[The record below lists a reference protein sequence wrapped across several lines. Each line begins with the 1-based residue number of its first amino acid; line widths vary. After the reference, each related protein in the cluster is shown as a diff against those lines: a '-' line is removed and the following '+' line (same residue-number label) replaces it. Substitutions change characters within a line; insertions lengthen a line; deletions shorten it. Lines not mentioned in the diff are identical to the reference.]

1 MISPKQIISIIEY
14 ASSDRAILLIG
25 PPRCGK
31 SWAVKE
37 GAKRRAEKRG
47 KKFIEYAFRP
57 DMLTPEVITDMIAN
71 PDKYY
76 LFVDLR
82 LSTKEPY
89 DIEGRL
95 EDAEIN
101 INGKRFE
108 YTKQKAP
115 LWAVLLSVVE
125 GVLFLDELLDVQ
137 RPDVKATSY
146 QLLLDK
152 QAGNTKFRDDVLIT
166 AAGNGETSSLS
177 TGLTLPQA
185 GRLKIFNVRAPTV
198 EEWIEFM
205 EGYTNRR
212 FGAYKDGFDKSVI
225 AYLQHYKD
233 SLLKLPVENISGG
246 DISEQVYKSETY
258 EAYPSPDA
266 WTHLALA
273 LQKERELI
281 DIIGLTEFIAAYI
294 GPSEAMTFKQFY
306 EEVIRVNI
314 DELLA
319 QPNKV
324 RELDWN
330 TKAAVLVQLAS
341 RLNEDATNLLKY
353 KPLLDTL
360 VLKDK
365 HSDLLVILRSLMAKT
380 FPSNFN
386 LKVFKKH
393 IQNEKNYKLL
403 ETVTKDNR
411 VTYNSVL
418 LYILGSID
426 IRYMDLVS
434 DICKAVMCIRRD

>member
-1 MISPKQIISIIEY
+1 MISPKQIVSIVEY
-14 ASSDRAILLIG
+14 ASPDRALLFIG

-37 GAKRRAEKRG
+37 GAKRRAAKRG
-47 KKFIEYAFRP
+47 KKFVEYAFRS
-57 DMLTPEVITDMIAN
+57 DKLTPEVITDMLAN

-95 EDAEIN
+95 EDAEVCSPEGIC
-101 INGKRFE
+101 FE

-115 LWAVLLSVVE
+115 LWAILLSVVE

-137 RPDVKATSY
+137 RPDVKAASY

-152 QAGNTKFRDDVLIT
+152 QAGNVKFRDDVLIV

-185 GRLKIFNVRAPTV
+185 GRLKIFHIRAPTV
-198 EEWIEFM
+198 DEWVEFM
-205 EGYTNRR
+205 EGV
-212 FGAYKDGFDKSVI
+212 YKDGFDKSVI

-246 DISEQVYKSETY
+246 DVSEQVYKSETY

-273 LQKERELI
+273 LVRERELI
-281 DIIGLTEFIAAYI
+281 DIIGLTEFVSAYI

-314 DELLA
+314 DELLT

-353 KPLLDTL
+353 KPLIDAL

-365 HSDLLVILRSLMAKT
+365 HSDFLVILRSLLSKA
-380 FPSNFN
+380 FPPNFN
-386 LKVFKKH
+386 LEVFKKH
-393 IQNEKNYKLL
+393 VQNEKNYKLL
-403 ETVTKDNR
+403 ETVVKDNR
-411 VTYNSVL
+411 VPYNSVL

-426 IRYMDLVS
+426 RRYMDLVS